1 MKIETIRLQNDWQQF
16 NLMNDNGMVVRL
28 LNFGG
33 IITEILA
40 PDKDVNFENVVLG
53 YNDYQDYETDT
64 NFFGA
69 IIGPVAGRVENANF
83 SLNSNKYLL
92 EKNDGENH
100 LHGGTNGFHRVIW
113 DAEPF
118 QTDDAV
124 GVKLNHKSK
133 DGEDGY
139 PGNINVTVTYTL
151 NNANQLILDYSAT
164 TDKLTYLTLTNH
176 SYFNLSGNLKDTIH
190 NHYVTIDSHQ
200 IAELNEGLI
209 PTGKIINT
217 TNSPFDFGNGRTL
230 NDGIISDARQNKIA
244 GNGCDHYFIF
254 DHNKKKQVTAEDA
267 SSGRVLTIEADQPGM
282 VMYTANNL
290 DNGLELSEGVSKK
303 HAGVCFETQGSPA
316 SIHHEGFPSIILYA
330 DETYKKQTVFTFGVT
345 N

>member
-1 MKIETIRLQNDWQQF
+1 MFIRD
-16 NLMNDNGMVVRL
+16 M
-28 LNFGG
+28 
-33 IITEILA
+33 TESHA
-40 PDKDVNFENVVLG
+40 SYKDVNIENVELV
-53 YNDYQDYETDT
+53 YNDYQDNETDT

-139 PGNINVTVTYTL
+139 HGNIYWTVHYTL

-267 SSGRVLTIEADQPGM
+267 SSGRVLTI
-282 VMYTANNL
+282 
-290 DNGLELSEGVSKK
+290 
-303 HAGVCFETQGSPA
+303 
-316 SIHHEGFPSIILYA
+316 
-330 DETYKKQTVFTFGVT
+330 
-345 N
+345 